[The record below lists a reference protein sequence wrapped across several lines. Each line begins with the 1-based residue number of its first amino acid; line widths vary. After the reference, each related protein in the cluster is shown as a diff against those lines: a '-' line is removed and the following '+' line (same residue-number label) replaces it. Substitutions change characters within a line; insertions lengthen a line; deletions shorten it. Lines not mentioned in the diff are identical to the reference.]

1 MLVWRKVN
9 RLLPRSH
16 PVYNLY
22 EYSVPEHIYIDHM
35 KLVMLCR
42 MHGRLALIAVEV
54 FSISSSC
61 GNSNNEKFRKLG
73 KPECITS

>member
-1 MLVWRKVN
+1 LSVVYHSCGLLLEFVVLDISLFSLCVVAVVCLTLVVIVCATVWRKVN

-35 KLVMLCR
+35 K
-42 MHGRLALIAVEV
+42 
-54 FSISSSC
+54 
-61 GNSNNEKFRKLG
+61 
-73 KPECITS
+73 

>member
-1 MLVWRKVN
+1 MSKWKVVGRSVNGLVCATVWRKVS

-35 KLVMLCR
+35 K
-42 MHGRLALIAVEV
+42 
-54 FSISSSC
+54 
-61 GNSNNEKFRKLG
+61 
-73 KPECITS
+73 